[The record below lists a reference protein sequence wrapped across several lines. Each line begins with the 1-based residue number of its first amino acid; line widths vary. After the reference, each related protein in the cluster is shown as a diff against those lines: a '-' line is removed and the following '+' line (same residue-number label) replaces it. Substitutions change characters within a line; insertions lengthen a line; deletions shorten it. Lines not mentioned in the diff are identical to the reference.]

1 MNAQDSMNVDPDSQ
15 PPLESNSIPGDILV
29 LGLEVRQYSSHAR
42 IFLDICC
49 GVNAP
54 LSNSVHRLHG
64 DHIKFDILVHESDDL
79 LNSISYERL
88 LRLCSSGLIAYAA
101 ASPSCCEYSRL
112 KLLPNGPPALR
123 TPSHLQ
129 GVPGLSGPELQ
140 KVQESFTMLER
151 CVNCLN
157 LTVSAGGHSHL
168 EQPKTAMSWEEP
180 VVQTF
185 IQQHACS
192 CISMA
197 ACQYGKDWHKHWM
210 FASTFSALERLGCSC
225 PHAPGSHQQIAG
237 VRTESGHY
245 LSRSTA
251 EYPIE
256 LANAFAQLIL
266 PLLTDN
272 NLELDLSSYEQH
284 LPIKDVSDPPF
295 SRQECWLGFSERLE
309 YISSF

>member
-1 MNAQDSMNVDPDSQ
+1 MPPDTKGASAPAGSVPGVPIIPTSATEIGFEHTAHQHSMNRDAINSKAPDSMSVDPDSQ
-15 PPLESNSIPGDILV
+15 PPLALNSIPGDILFM
-29 LGLEVRQYSSHAR
+29 GSEVKQYSSHAR

-54 LSNSVHRLHG
+54 LSNAVHRLKG
-64 DHIKFDILVHESDDL
+64 DHIKFDILVHELDDL

-180 VVQTF
+180 VVQAF
-185 IQQHACS
+185 IQQHACI
-192 CISMA
+192 CI
-197 ACQYGKDWHKHWM
+197 
-210 FASTFSALERLGCSC
+210 FVLG
-225 PHAPGSHQQIAG
+225 PD
-237 VRTESGHY
+237 
-245 LSRSTA
+245 RS
-251 EYPIE
+251 
-256 LANAFAQLIL
+256 
-266 PLLTDN
+266 
-272 NLELDLSSYEQH
+272 
-284 LPIKDVSDPPF
+284 
-295 SRQECWLGFSERLE
+295 
-309 YISSF
+309 